1 MEPKAITVKEE
12 LIAWIREIEDI
23 SVLQHLE
30 AIKNRSEKPFDFDK
44 EWEKGYTVEEARAE
58 SIRRIKS
65 WWKDRK

>member
-30 AIKNRSEKPFDFDK
+30 AIKNRSEKPFDFDE